1 MKTTNILRAIIV
13 SAMFLL
19 MGFNSILAQN
29 KKQDKMTAVKNMVES
44 QQYIFKAQFVF
55 PMTGSQRTLTSDYDL
70 IVSKST
76 VTSYLPYFGRA
87 YSAPID
93 PSQGGIKF
101 NSTKFQYI
109 KEDGKKDGWD
119 ITIIPKDASDVQK
132 LYLHISSNGYATLQ
146 VTSTNRQAISFDGRI
161 EENKQP
167 RKAF

>member
-93 PSQGGIKF
+93 PSQGGIEF